1 MNTSKVC
8 VVNQLTKIYAHN
20 NKVLDDLSIEIN
32 KGEIVSIIGL
42 NGSGKTTLFKVLS
55 GLTTPSSGSVAIM
68 DETRLVSLKKKT
80 YLLLADNRQLYMK
93 LTVKENISFC
103 LALRKNKTRETMAKA
118 YELLSSFG
126 LSSKMNTI
134 VQELSRGMQQKLSLC
149 LALIDPAP
157 LLLLDEPTL
166 GLDYLGKDELLNI
179 LRLVPEQ
186 FNKSVLVSAHDLD
199 FISKVSQRIYF
210 INFGKIIAA
219 LSTCEYQEIFGI
231 KNLIVE
237 FKPPIKNE
245 VIQMMSDD
253 GFIIDEQIKAQSNEL
268 HFVKQVE
275 DDTEAKLCIS
285 KIYSL
290 GLDIKMLTYD
300 LPPLEQLV
308 RILENNTCGTK
319 EK

>member
-1 MNTSKVC
+1 MNMSKVC
-8 VVNQLTKIYAHN
+8 VVNQLTKIYSHN
-20 NKVLDDLSIEIN
+20 DKVLDALSIEIN
-32 KGEIVSIIGL
+32 QGEIVGIIGL

-55 GLTTPSSGSVAIM
+55 GLTTASSGSVAIM
-68 DETRLVSLKKKT
+68 GETRLTSLKKKT

-103 LALRKNKTRETMAKA
+103 LALRKNKTRETLAQA

-179 LRLVPEQ
+179 LRVVPEQ
-186 FNKSVLVSAHDLD
+186 FNKSVLISSHDLD
-199 FISKVSQRIYF
+199 FISKVSQRLYF
-210 INFGKIIAA
+210 MNFGKIIAE
-219 LSTCEYQEIFGI
+219 LSTRESQEIFGI

-245 VIQMMSDD
+245 VIQTMSDD
-253 GFIIDEQIKAQSNEL
+253 GFIIDEQIKGQSNEL
-268 HFVKQVE
+268 RFVKQVE
-275 DDTEAKLCIS
+275 EDTEAKLCIS

-290 GLDIKMLTYD
+290 GLDIKMLNYD
-300 LPPLEQLV
+300 LPSLEQLV
-308 RILENNTCGTK
+308 RILENNTCGK
-319 EK
+319 EI